1 MEEVAFLLEE
11 RFGGGEIEAG
21 QGMPAVETG
30 VNRGPEGPKG
40 GLVGGGTLP
49 TPPSSSLCLSES

>member
-11 RFGGGEIEAG
+11 RSGGGEIEAG
-21 QGMPAVETG
+21 QGMPAVEAS

-40 GLVGGGTLP
+40 GLVGGRHP
-49 TPPSSSLCLSES
+49 AHPSFLGSLLG